1 MCRLGY
7 RGSRDVAVGRRRASK
22 HRLQP
27 REATAGSR
35 TRIHRHRGAEGRTF
49 SLRRASLMGRVV
61 RGMGATV
68 LGDSSAIAGECVR
81 VQLMGRTSR
90 ST

>member
-1 MCRLGY
+1 
-7 RGSRDVAVGRRRASK
+7 
-22 HRLQP
+22 
-27 REATAGSR
+27 
-35 TRIHRHRGAEGRTF
+35 
-49 SLRRASLMGRVV
+49 MGRVV